1 MAMNI
6 KKVTVLLKLLLDLT
20 VNEHILLYIG
30 ILKYKYDIQM
40 V

>member
-1 MAMNI
+1 MII
-6 KKVTVLLKLLLDLT
+6 KKTTVLLKLLLDLT

>member
-6 KKVTVLLKLLLDLT
+6 KKTTVLLKLLLDLT